1 MVAPGDYMGKAK
13 EAVADYFNERRK
25 HLEYV
30 DPLTQ
35 YDIFPDDVYVV
46 WFCKTLQNFKALLS
60 TNIPDG
66 RYYEFTYDGDKERG
80 YLDVYAK
87 IHNEAVLDTGEVLT
101 NETEKA

>member
-1 MVAPGDYMGKAK
+1 MDYMQKAK
-13 EAVADYFNERRK
+13 EAVADYYNDRRIAV
-25 HLEYV
+25 EFIEAYAG
-30 DPLTQ
+30 Q
-35 YDIFPDDVYVV
+35 DIFPEDVYVV

-66 RYYEFTYDGDKERG
+66 RYYEFTYDGDKQRG